1 MIIRLKITSKDDIQW
16 SHEQVF
22 DQEKVTI
29 GRDLKSDLILRDPKK
44 IVSRHHAVIEQHE
57 NEYTVIDLNSQNF
70 TYLNDKKLEP
80 SVPQP
85 LRNGDELKIS
95 VFAICFMIEEIQQ
108 EHIDKTLFSP
118 EHPNPFLKELQVLA
132 EIFERVCHNYEKED
146 FGRKNDALK
155 EAMEEALAG
164 IHVNKAFKIMT
175 DAIKEKRTSFS
186 SSRLDDEFELPIND
200 DNNKTIKLVSI
211 MLELLADLIQARK
224 EFRLEF
230 LGETIVGSGSKF
242 SLQDCTDNQLRDYYV
257 TSDISSVEIEKRL
270 KDLRAIADVLKHHQL
285 SLIDGYKA
293 GVSEG
298 TKQMIKKF
306 DPSVIEKKMND
317 TMLNVMGVKIPLR
330 FLPVIKQIKFKK
342 LISDS
347 FFELSNEDLS
357 IIEKEYFRSGYIQG
371 YYKRMDQLKGKS
383 SKS

>member
-1 MIIRLKITSKDDIQW
+1 MIIRFKITSKDDIQW

-29 GRDLKSDLILRDPKK
+29 GRDLKSDLKLRDAKK

-57 NEYTVIDLNSQNF
+57 NEFTVIDLNSQNF
-70 TYLNDKKLEP
+70 TYLNDEKLEP
-80 SVPQP
+80 SVPFP
-85 LRNGDELKIS
+85 LKNGDDLKIGE
-95 VFAICFMIEEIQQ
+95 FAICVMIEEIQQ
-108 EHIDKTLFSP
+108 EHLDKTLFSP
-118 EHPNPFLKELQVLA
+118 EHPNPFLKDLQVLA
-132 EIFERVCHNYEKED
+132 EVFERICHNYEKED
-146 FGRKNDALK
+146 FGRKNEALK
-155 EAMEEALAG
+155 ETMEEALTD
-164 IHVNKAFKIMT
+164 IPVNKAFIIMT
-175 DAIKEKRTSFS
+175 DAIKEKRAPS
-186 SSRLDDEFELPIND
+186 SSLDDEFELPIND
-200 DNNKTIKLVSI
+200 ENKKTKKLVFI
-211 MLELLADLIQARK
+211 MLELLANLIQARK
-224 EFRLEF
+224 EFCLEF

-257 TSDISSVEIEKRL
+257 TSDIASVEVEKRL

-285 SLIDGYKA
+285 SLLDGYKA

-306 DPSVIEKKMND
+306 DPSVIEEKIND
-317 TMLNVMGVKIPLR
+317 TTLNVLGLKIPLR
-330 FLPVIKQIKFKK
+330 FLPVIKHIKFKK
-342 LISDS
+342 MISDS

-371 YYKRMDQLKGKS
+371 YYRRMDQLKGKN

>member
-29 GRDLKSDLILRDPKK
+29 GRDLKSDLKLRDAKK

-57 NEYTVIDLNSQNF
+57 NEFTVIDLNSQNF

-80 SVPQP
+80 SVPHP
-85 LRNGDELKIS
+85 LKNGDDLKIGE
-95 VFAICFMIEEIQQ
+95 FAICVMFEKIQQ
-108 EHIDKTLFSP
+108 EHLDKTLFSP
-118 EHPNPFLKELQVLA
+118 EHPNPFLKDLQVLA
-132 EIFERVCHNYEKED
+132 EVFERICHNYEKED
-146 FGRKNDALK
+146 FGRKNEALK
-155 EAMEEALAG
+155 ETMEEALAD
-164 IHVNKAFKIMT
+164 IPVNKAFIIMT
-175 DAIKEKRTSFS
+175 DAIKEKRAHS
-186 SSRLDDEFELPIND
+186 SSLDDEFELPIND
-200 DNNKTIKLVSI
+200 ENKKTKKLVFI
-211 MLELLADLIQARK
+211 MLELLANLIQARK

-257 TSDISSVEIEKRL
+257 TSDIASVEVEKRL

-285 SLIDGYKA
+285 SLLDGYKA

-306 DPSVIEKKMND
+306 DPSVIEEKIND
-317 TMLNVMGVKIPLR
+317 TTLNVLGLKIPLR
-330 FLPVIKQIKFKK
+330 FLSFIKHIKFKK
-342 LISDS
+342 MVSDS

-371 YYKRMDQLKGKS
+371 YYRRMDQLKGKN